1 MYLFR
6 CHTEIQYFIRS
17 ITFKGQGAEAHF
29 SLPVLRVC
37 CYSARLCSGCTK
49 VKQGHMSISV
59 YIPHHPITSVPFLL
73 SWTCFRAFQGVLI
86 KVFNLFQTG
95 PIADHW
101 HWKLWKR
108 EKQLCLAKLGRLTL
122 HLGYTACFIGPN
134 QIWPACKDRAEV
146 PTAQQHKWP

>member
-29 SLPVLRVC
+29 SLPILRVC
-37 CYSARLCSGCTK
+37 CDSARLCSGCTK
-49 VKQGHMSISV
+49 VKQGLMSISLSI
-59 YIPHHPITSVPFLL
+59 YLTTPPLQCPFFYPGL
-73 SWTCFRAFQGVLI
+73 AFDQNTLKSS

-101 HWKLWKR
+101 HWKLKKGKTALPCQVG
-108 EKQLCLAKLGRLTL
+108 ET
-122 HLGYTACFIGPN
+122 YTALRIYSMFHWSKPN
-134 QIWPACKDRAEV
+134 L
-146 PTAQQHKWP
+146 TSL